1 LLAPLASF
9 TADNQN
15 LCEGQSITFA
25 DLSGPI
31 VISRNWIFE
40 GGNPASSTL
49 PNPTV
54 SYTTAGVY
62 PVTLQVETNLGPTE
76 LVQSSFVNVGSDFTV
91 SATYI
96 QPTAGNSNGRIT
108 LVLPGS
114 ALNYTYNWY
123 DATPSAGN
131 KLLNQ
136 PAGTYPVSVTSIEGC
151 TVDTFF
157 TLVNSVSINELDNI
171 EFKIS
176 PNPTNNF
183 IKVSWEGATK
193 PKALQLFDLQGR
205 TLIAKG
211 ISNTSFEILDLSNL
225 ANGVYSL
232 QLTSEF
238 GNRSFLVVKVDG
250 I

>member
-1 LLAPLASF
+1 LPIARFEA
-9 TADNQN
+9 NQTGGCAGLN
-15 LCEGQSITFA
+15 VQFSDSSLNNPT
-25 DLSGPI
+25 
-31 VISRNWIFE
+31 SRTWVFE

-157 TLVNSVSINELDNI
+157 TLVNSLSINELDNI

-183 IKVSWEGATK
+183 IKVSWEGVAK

-250 I
+250 N